1 MEIKVRETDN
11 IQSSQDT
18 YAIIQ
23 RIFYRRHKK
32 VDHHKEHLWAIAMN
46 LNLKVLNIE
55 LVSIGTN
62 KKTLASPKE
71 IFRLPIYK
79 HASELVLV
87 HNHPSGFPEPSESD
101 LDLTSKLIHAG
112 LIFDIKVVD
121 HVITTKNTYYSF
133 MDNGLIK
140 ELSWHNKYALTYTR
154 DKQFAE
160 EMKRVK
166 HRAKQHQKAARKE
179 GKLEGRTEGRIE
191 GAKAEKREIAKNL
204 LRQGIEVS
212 VVKKATGLSASW
224 VGRIRSELE
233 QEAYQS
239 TLD

>member
-1 MEIKVRETDN
+1 MEIKVRDTDN

-55 LVSIGTN
+55 LISIGTN
-62 KKTLASPKE
+62 NQTLASPQE

-79 HASELVLV
+79 HASKLVLV
-87 HNHPSGFPEPSESD
+87 HNHPSGFLQPSESD

-121 HVITTKNTYYSF
+121 HVITTKHSYYSF

-140 ELSWHNKYALTYTR
+140 ELSWNNKYALTFTR

-160 EMKRVK
+160 EMEKVK
-166 HRAKQHQKAARKE
+166 HEAKQHQKAARKE
-179 GKLEGRTEGRIE
+179 GKLEGKTEGRAE

-204 LRQGIEVS
+204 LRQGVEVS

-224 VGRIRSELE
+224 VGRLKAEVE
-233 QEAYQS
+233 QEA
-239 TLD
+239 

>member
-1 MEIKVRETDN
+1 MEIKVRGTDN

-18 YAIIQ
+18 YEIIQ

-55 LVSIGTN
+55 LISIGTN
-62 KKTLASPKE
+62 NQTLASPQE

-79 HASELVLV
+79 HASKLVLV
-87 HNHPSGFPEPSESD
+87 HNHPSGFLQPSESD
-101 LDLTSKLIHAG
+101 LELTSKLIHAG

-121 HVITTKNTYYSF
+121 HVITTKHSYYSF

-140 ELSWHNKYALTYTR
+140 ELSWNNKYALTFTR

-160 EMKRVK
+160 EMKKVK
-166 HRAKQHQKAARKE
+166 HEAKEHQKVARKE
-179 GKLEGRTEGRIE
+179 GEKAGEAKGMVK
-191 GAKAEKREIAKNL
+191 GAKAEKREIA
-204 LRQGIEVS
+204 RQMLKEGEPVER
-212 VVKKATGLSASW
+212 VKRYTGLSASW
-224 VGRIRSELE
+224 VGRLKSEVE
-233 QEAYQS
+233 REAYQNKM
-239 TLD
+239 D

>member
-55 LVSIGTN
+55 LISIGTN
-62 KKTLASPKE
+62 NQTLASPQE

-79 HASELVLV
+79 HASKLVLV
-87 HNHPSGFPEPSESD
+87 HNHPSGFLQPSKND

-112 LIFDIKVVD
+112 LIFDIEVVD
-121 HVITTKNTYYSF
+121 HVIATKHSYYSF

-140 ELSWHNKYALTYTR
+140 ELSRNNKYALTFTR

-160 EMKRVK
+160 EMKKVK
-166 HRAKQHQKAARKE
+166 HEAKQHQKAARKE
-179 GKLEGRTEGRIE
+179 GEKAGEAKGMVK
-191 GAKAEKREIAKNL
+191 GAKSREMQIARSMLKEGESVEK
-204 LRQGIEVS
+204 
-212 VVKKATGLSASW
+212 VKRYTGLSASW
-224 VGRIRSELE
+224 VGRLKAEVE
-233 QEAYQS
+233 QEE
-239 TLD
+239 

>member
-1 MEIKVRETDN
+1 MEIKVRDTDN

-46 LNLKVLNIE
+46 LNLKVLIIE
-55 LVSIGTN
+55 LISIGTN
-62 KKTLASPKE
+62 NQTLASPQE

-79 HASELVLV
+79 HASKLVLV
-87 HNHPSGFPEPSESD
+87 HNHPSGFLQPSESD

-121 HVITTKNTYYSF
+121 HVITTKHSYYSF

-140 ELSWHNKYALTYTR
+140 ELNWNNKYALTFTR

-160 EMKRVK
+160 EMEKVK
-166 HRAKQHQKAARKE
+166 HEAKQHQKAARKE
-179 GKLEGRTEGRIE
+179 GKLEGKTEGRIE
-191 GAKAEKREIAKNL
+191 GAKSREMQIARQMLKEGEPVEK
-204 LRQGIEVS
+204 
-212 VVKKATGLSASW
+212 VKRYTGLSASW
-224 VGRIRSELE
+224 VGRLKSEVE
-233 QEAYQS
+233 QEA
-239 TLD
+239 